1 MSNSKK
7 DSATTSICGFDE
19 DNISI
24 RGQDLVND
32 MIGKLSFTEAW
43 LIQSLGIKPTEKQIK
58 IVDAV
63 LVTIMEHGL
72 VPSAVA
78 SRLTIFGAPES
89 FQGAVAAGLLGVGDR
104 YAGTATQCGL
114 LLERLCASKD
124 LEEEAKLVV
133 QEYRE
138 KKLPLPGFGHPIHKK
153 IDPRVTKL
161 LDVCMENNVS
171 GSFIEAMYSLESALS
186 IELNKTIVTNI
197 SAAIGAALA
206 EAGIPSQMMRGV
218 VLTARCAG
226 LVGHVLEEMNSPAA
240 QALWD
245 GAQDA
250 IHYDQ

>member
-1 MSNSKK
+1 
-7 DSATTSICGFDE
+7 
-19 DNISI
+19 
-24 RGQDLVND
+24 
-32 MIGKLSFTEAW
+32 
-43 LIQSLGIKPTEKQIK
+43 
-58 IVDAV
+58 
-63 LVTIMEHGL
+63 
-72 VPSAVA
+72 
-78 SRLTIFGAPES
+78 
-89 FQGAVAAGLLGVGDR
+89 
-104 YAGTATQCGL
+104 
-114 LLERLCASKD
+114 
-124 LEEEAKLVV
+124 
-133 QEYRE
+133 
-138 KKLPLPGFGHPIHKK
+138 
-153 IDPRVTKL
+153 
-161 LDVCMENNVS
+161 MENNVS